1 MRKIKQIAATTIDKF
16 QLPIEITRE
25 GDYFLA
31 NCPIW
36 TDCYAQALSIEEV
49 VAEITSVAKTLIDL
63 YREEELTIP
72 LKRLEGKT
80 VAENDK
86 LSLDV
91 PVFAHA

>member
-1 MRKIKQIAATTIDKF
+1 MRKIKQTTTSIDKF
-16 QLPIEITRE
+16 QLPIEIKKE

-31 NCPIW
+31 NCPVW

-63 YREEELTIP
+63 YREEGLTIP

-80 VAENDK
+80 LTKNDK
-86 LSLDV
+86 FSLDV
-91 PVFAHA
+91 PVFAHT